1 MNLLLVVICLGTLMV
16 ELPQADDGPPELVPD
31 DDDGPQALLHLP
43 PPDVGPEGCL
53 LLPDS
58 DDGMEILCYPCRV
71 PLPMQCCAKD
81 CRHYLWDC
89 NRDLLS
95 EHKAKLRSVK
105 HSDGNEWLMG
115 FLVGACAPERNVS
128 SSSSDDAVRHKY
140 WIGKGEQCQTL
151 CFDALVHFWVLERNV
166 FARSLLQ

>member
-1 MNLLLVVICLGTLMV
+1 MYHIGCCTLWEGTSARQVWRQCLPGLGWNLSPSNSVAMCGLRFPEPFNHAPDELAQINLLLVVICLGNLMV

-58 DDGMEILCYPCRV
+58 DDGMEILCSPCRV

-81 CRHYLWDC
+81 CRHSLWDC

-95 EHKAKLRSVK
+95 EHKANL
-105 HSDGNEWLMG
+105 
-115 FLVGACAPERNVS
+115 
-128 SSSSDDAVRHKY
+128 
-140 WIGKGEQCQTL
+140 
-151 CFDALVHFWVLERNV
+151 
-166 FARSLLQ
+166 